1 MLDQIDTFSSRWD
14 KLHFEHFQ
22 LQLQSWIVEDLIR
35 GYAGFLWIFP
45 PPCSRTYAIGSANS
59 SPWFLQDF
67 SCTLSHD
74 PCPNLGLS
82 MFGFGML
89 DGWFFRVQ
97 FRVHF
102 FYFLFFKTVSRFLV
116 SGSHSVIYHN
126 LNRISWDHFWA
137 IVQRWSWMN
146 PVECHRWQLVPHIVC
161 RERRIVWLCP
171 RSSSSRTGS
180 CWRGTSRSRG
190 WGDRSSH
197 TDSSRTDA
205 VNVRKMPS
213 WNNT

>member
-1 MLDQIDTFSSRWD
+1 MPNQIDTFSSRWD

-67 SCTLSHD
+67 SSTLCHD

-102 FYFLFFKTVSRFLV
+102 FYFFFFKQFPGSWSRDLIRWFTTTWTGFLGIT
-116 SGSHSVIYHN
+116 SELLSSVGRGWIRLNVTDGNWYHTSFAEN
-126 LNRISWDHFWA
+126 GESFGFVLAPPAAVLEAVDGERLEVEAEA
-137 IVQRWSWMN
+137 IV
-146 PVECHRWQLVPHIVC
+146 HRI
-161 RERRIVWLCP
+161 RIHHARML
-171 RSSSSRTGS
+171 
-180 CWRGTSRSRG
+180 
-190 WGDRSSH
+190 
-197 TDSSRTDA
+197 
-205 VNVRKMPS
+205 
-213 WNNT
+213 